1 MANNIDK
8 KEPVAICDQS
18 KIDVTKCDNHE
29 LAGNIE
35 PLIKVIRGQ
44 QVMLDKDLATLYGV
58 ETRVLNQTVKRNIER
73 FPDDFRF
80 ELSREE
86 CLRSQIVISN
96 GRGGNRYSTYAFTE
110 QGVAM
115 LSSVLRSQ
123 TAIEVNI
130 QIMRAFVSMRHFMV
144 NNASMFSRLETIE
157 YHQLEILQHQQD
169 TDKHLQESD
178 RRIEEVF
185 RRLDEGNA
193 KPKQGVF
200 YNGQVYDAYTFVSD
214 LIKSAKKRIVLI
226 DNYVDETVLT
236 LLDKRAEGVSAVIYT
251 QQINRQFQL
260 DIDRHNAQYAPID
273 VEKFRLSHDRFLCID
288 DDVYHIG
295 ASIKDLGKKWFGFS
309 KMEILTPDELVERI
323 NRG

>member
-86 CLRSQIVISN
+86 CLRSQFVISN

-144 NNASMFSRLETIE
+144 NNASVFSRLETME

-169 TDKHLQESD
+169 TDKHIEATNK
-178 RRIEEVF
+178 RIDEVF

-200 YNGQVYDAYTFVSD
+200 YNGQIYDAYTFVSD

-236 LLDKRAEGVSAVIYT
+236 LLDKRENNVSAIIYT
-251 QQINRQFQL
+251 QQISRQFQL

-273 VEKFRLSHDRFLCID
+273 VEIFRLSHDRFLCID

-323 NRG
+323 NRE

>member
-8 KEPVAICDQS
+8 KEPVTNCEQS
-18 KIDVTKCDNHE
+18 KIDIIKCDNHE

-44 QVMLDKDLATLYGV
+44 QVMLDKDLAMLYGV
-58 ETRVLNQTVKRNIER
+58 EAKVLNQAVKRNVER
-73 FPDDFRF
+73 FPNDFRF
-80 ELSREE
+80 QLTKEE
-86 CLRSQIVISN
+86 CLRSQIVTLN
-96 GRGGNRYSTYAFTE
+96 EKQGKHLKYMPYAFTE
-110 QGVAM
+110 QGVTM

-144 NNASMFSRLETIE
+144 NNASVFSRLETIE
-157 YHQLEILQHQQD
+157 YHQLEMQQ
-169 TDKHLQESD
+169 HLQESD
-178 RRIEEVF
+178 KRIEEVF
-185 RRLDEGNA
+185 RRLDEGNS

-200 YNGQVYDAYTFVSD
+200 YNGQAYDAYTFVSD

-236 LLDKRAEGVSAVIYT
+236 LLDKRDNNVSAIIYT
-251 QQINRQFQL
+251 QQISRQFQL

-273 VEKFRLSHDRFLCID
+273 VETFRLSHDRFLCID
-288 DDVYHIG
+288 DNVYHIG

-309 KMEILTPDELVERI
+309 KMEIVTPDELVERI
-323 NRG
+323 NRE

>member
-8 KEPVAICDQS
+8 KGPVAICNQS

-144 NNASMFSRLETIE
+144 SNASVFSRLETME

-169 TDKHLQESD
+169 TDKHIEATNK
-178 RRIEEVF
+178 RIDEVF
-185 RRLDEGNA
+185 RRLDDGNA

-200 YNGQVYDAYTFVSD
+200 YNGQIYDAYTFVSD

-236 LLDKRAEGVSAVIYT
+236 LLDKRDNNVSATIYT
-251 QQINRQFQL
+251 QQISRQFQL

-273 VEKFRLSHDRFLCID
+273 VETFRLSHDRFLCID

>member
-8 KEPVAICDQS
+8 KEPVTNCEQS
-18 KIDVTKCDNHE
+18 KIDIIKCDNHE

-44 QVMLDKDLATLYGV
+44 QVMLDKDLAMLYGV
-58 ETRVLNQTVKRNIER
+58 EAKVLNQAVKRNVER
-73 FPDDFRF
+73 FPNDFRF
-80 ELSREE
+80 QLTKEE
-86 CLRSQIVISN
+86 CLRSQIVTLN
-96 GRGGNRYSTYAFTE
+96 EKQGKHLKYMPYAFTE

-144 NNASMFSRLETIE
+144 NNASVFSRLETIE
-157 YHQLEILQHQQD
+157 YHQLEMQQ
-169 TDKHLQESD
+169 HLQESD
-178 RRIEEVF
+178 KRIEEVF
-185 RRLDEGNA
+185 RRLDEGNS

-236 LLDKRAEGVSAVIYT
+236 LLDKRDNNVSAIIYT
-251 QQINRQFQL
+251 QQISRQFQL

-273 VEKFRLSHDRFLCID
+273 VETFRLSHDRFLCID
-288 DDVYHIG
+288 DNVYHIG

-323 NRG
+323 NRE

>member
-8 KEPVAICDQS
+8 KGPVAICNQS

-144 NNASMFSRLETIE
+144 SNASVFSRLETME

-169 TDKHLQESD
+169 TDKHIEATNK
-178 RRIEEVF
+178 RIDEVF

-236 LLDKRAEGVSAVIYT
+236 LLDKRDNNVSATIYT
-251 QQINRQFQL
+251 QQISRQFQL

-273 VEKFRLSHDRFLCID
+273 VETFRLSHDRFLCID